1 MIFHDSTK
9 GVIVSEKTEAKH
21 EVRIH
26 IDEKR
31 HESPNPT
38 TGQALYKLGNVA
50 PGLELYREVGGDRED
65 PAIENGP
72 EIVHLKE
79 DEHFHSG
86 QPKVYTIIVNGTPKE
101 WRKRKI
107 TYAQVVTLDVPDYPQ
122 HPEITYSVK
131 YTRGP
136 HENRDGILAPGAS
149 VVVKEGMSFSVS
161 PTGQS

>member
-1 MIFHDSTK
+1 MLEQQPEVE
-9 GVIVSEKTEAKH
+9 GKH

-26 IDEKR
+26 IDQHR
-31 HESPNPT
+31 YESRNPT
-38 TGQALYKLGNVA
+38 TGEALYKLGNVA
-50 PGLELYREVGGDRED
+50 LGLDLYREVTGDRED
-65 PAIENGP
+65 KIIPNGP

-86 QPKVYTIIVNGTPKE
+86 PPDKKEVIIIVNGTQHEVP
-101 WRKRKI
+101 WGKI

-131 YTRGP
+131 YKNGP
-136 HENRDGILAPGAS
+136 RHKPEGTLSPGGSAE
-149 VVVKEGMSFSVS
+149 VEEGMIFCVT